1 LHPNSIP
8 MRQKSQV
15 DEVKGDSEIKSI
27 PYHHHPK
34 SKLTHIIYG
43 AFTLL
48 TLSTLG
54 IQAKP
59 YNGSSNITSQ
69 KNKNTGFSNVQIDT
83 IPAKKANKPNNI
95 NGVSPKSSYGENE
108 NSGFDDTLRHIE
120 YLSEISLVGARGKND
135 ILNLPEVVG
144 TKINAGKKNSVIIL
158 ENLNTVVVN
167 NSMRQ
172 IMAKVPGIHIWESDG
187 SGIQIGIAHRGL
199 SPNRSWEFN
208 IRQNGADISADPYG
222 YPEAYYNP
230 PMQAIQRIQVIKGAG
245 ALQYGPQFGG
255 LINYVM
261 RDGKTET
268 KPFSLHTSQT
278 VGSFGLY
285 NNFLAVSGRKNKFY
299 YYAFYDNRRADGFRQ
314 NSQYETKTYYGSF
327 GYLINDRMEISA
339 NVTQFDMLSQQPGG
353 LLDQQISADPTQSFR
368 SRNWFSTPWLTGN
381 VKFNWEINKSSR
393 LQIQA
398 FGMKATRSSV
408 GFLKAINIADTI
420 NKSTGNYDNRIVD
433 IDRYDNFGTEISY
446 INNFKVGNQKHTFTA
461 GTRYFKSI
469 TNRDKNGKGSTGIS
483 SDFSVTGK
491 FPQRLTFETDNISA
505 YVEQIIRLNR
515 NLVLIPGVRWEN
527 IHSTANGILNTNNQG
542 FETILAPQVQT
553 RSVIIGG
560 IGAEYH
566 LKNQSEIYFNL
577 NQAYR
582 PILFSDMLATPG
594 SFVVSPDLKDASG
607 INSDLGFRG
616 HINRRIKVDASV
628 FYMQYN
634 NRIGSLTEFDSTG
647 KAYTLRTNVGSST
660 AYGFEGLVQ
669 AELVKNKRFDLP
681 VFASYSYNVAQYGD
695 YFYSTKNSLGETV
708 KQSLRGN
715 FVENAPMH
723 ILRTGAECNL
733 YSKRNGQTLLSLGMQ
748 YSFVSSVYTDAQ
760 NTVATTANAQN
771 GQIPSYG
778 IWDVNTKVRILSNVN
793 MKVAV
798 NNLMNTQYFTRRAGG
813 YPGPGAMPA
822 DGRSILMSLEIKL

>member
-1 LHPNSIP
+1 MTKISL
-8 MRQKSQV
+8 V
-15 DEVKGDSEIKSI
+15 DEVKGDIKSNNI
-27 PYHHHPK
+27 LKNQQPR
-34 SKLTHIIYG
+34 SILNFLFFGTLV
-43 AFTLL
+43 LL
-48 TLSTLG
+48 TLNFTTILANSSYSP
-54 IQAKP
+54 IQANNCPTLIASICVSPIDTVPAQK
-59 YNGSSNITSQ
+59 SNRAGKLQNNATISTQITSVSV
-69 KNKNTGFSNVQIDT
+69 NTD
-83 IPAKKANKPNNI
+83 
-95 NGVSPKSSYGENE
+95 
-108 NSGFDDTLRHIE
+108 SGFEDTLRHIE

-208 IRQNGADISADPYG
+208 IRQNGADISADPFG

-261 RDGKTET
+261 RDGKNET
-268 KPFSLHTSQT
+268 KPFYLHTSQT

-285 NNFLAVSGRKNKFY
+285 NNFLAVSGRKNKIY

-314 NSQYETKTYYGSF
+314 NSQYETKTLYGSL
-327 GYLINDRMEISA
+327 GYIINDRMEISA
-339 NVTQFDMLSQQPGG
+339 NVTQFEMLSQQPGG
-353 LLDQQISADPTQSFR
+353 LLDQQISVDPTWSNR
-368 SRNWFSTPWLTGN
+368 NRNWFSTPWLTGN
-381 VKFNWEINKSSR
+381 VKFNWEINNSSR

-408 GFLKAINIADTI
+408 GFLKAINLKDTI
-420 NKSTGNYDNRIVD
+420 ITATGNYENRVVD
-433 IDRYDNFGTEISY
+433 IDRYDNFGTEVSY
-446 INNFKVGNQKHTFTA
+446 INNFKVGNQKQTFTA

-469 TNRDKNGKGSTGIS
+469 TNRDKNGKGSTGIT
-483 SDFSVTGK
+483 SDYTIIGK
-491 FPQRLTFETDNISA
+491 FPQRLTFETDNISVYA
-505 YVEQIIRLNR
+505 EQIIRLNR
-515 NLVLIPGVRWEN
+515 NLIFIPGVRWES

-542 FETILAPQVQT
+542 IETPLAPQVQT
-553 RSVIIGG
+553 RSVVIGG

-566 LKNQSEIYFNL
+566 LKNQSELYFNL

-582 PILFSDMLATPG
+582 PILFSDMLASPG

-607 INSDLGFRG
+607 INADLGFRG
-616 HINRRIKVDASV
+616 YIHKRIKADASV

-647 KAYTLRTNVGSST
+647 KSYTLRTNVGSST
-660 AYGFEGLVQ
+660 AYGFEGLIQ
-669 AELVKNKRFDLP
+669 AELVKNKRFELP
-681 VFASYSYNVAQYGD
+681 IFISYSYNMAKYGD
-695 YFYSTKNSLGETV
+695 YFYSTKNNAGETI
-708 KQSLRGN
+708 KQTLRGN
-715 FVENAPMH
+715 FVENAPVH
-723 ILRTGAECNL
+723 ILRAGLEGNIYGNKSGKSL
-733 YSKRNGQTLLSLGMQ
+733 LTLGFQ
-748 YSFVSSVYTDAQ
+748 YSYVSSVFTDAQ
-760 NTVATTANAQN
+760 NTTTSTANAQN
-771 GQIPSYG
+771 GVIPSYG
-778 IWDVNTKVRILSNVN
+778 IWDMNSKFHIMNNVN
-793 MKVAV
+793 LKVAV
-798 NNLMNTQYFTRRAGG
+798 NNAMNTYYFTRRAGG

-822 DGRSILMSLEIKL
+822 DGRSILISLEIKLNP